1 MTLSR
6 FPDQPRADFT
16 ALAFDFGT
24 QRIGVAFGQSVAGTA
39 SAVTVL
45 KARDG
50 QPRWNEMTR
59 LVEQWRPDVFLVGL
73 PYNLDGS
80 AGELLGR
87 AEKFARR
94 LRERYG
100 KPCYGMDERL
110 SSREAIEQ
118 LAAVNPAKTQKKT
131 AIDHIAARII
141 LENWFNEIRD
151 RNRQFQQLA
160 DQCVSKDAAL
170 E

>member
-1 MTLSR
+1 MTLSL
-6 FPDQPRADFT
+6 FPDNPSSDFS

-50 QPRWNEMTR
+50 QPRWNEMAQ
-59 LVEQWRPDVFLVGL
+59 LVEQWKPDVFLVGL
-73 PYNLDGS
+73 PYNIDGTVS
-80 AGELLGR
+80 ELLGR

-94 LRERYG
+94 LQERFD

-110 SSREAIEQ
+110 SSREAIKRLVE
-118 LAAVNPAKTQKKT
+118 ANTAGAVKKT
-131 AIDHIAARII
+131 AIDHIAAQII
-141 LENWFNEIRD
+141 LENWFNEIRGKT
-151 RNRQFQQLA
+151 
-160 DQCVSKDAAL
+160 S
-170 E
+170 

>member
-1 MTLSR
+1 MTLSL
-6 FPDQPRADFT
+6 FPDDLSSEFS

-50 QPRWNEMTR
+50 QPRWNEMAQ
-59 LVEQWRPDVFLVGL
+59 LVEQWKPDVFLVGL
-73 PYNLDGS
+73 PYNIDGTVS
-80 AGELLGR
+80 ELLGR

-94 LRERYG
+94 LQERFD

-110 SSREAIEQ
+110 SSREAIER
-118 LAAVNPAKTQKKT
+118 LVEANTTRTVRKT
-131 AIDHIAARII
+131 AIDHIAAQII
-141 LENWFNEIRD
+141 LENWFNEIRV
-151 RNRQFQQLA
+151 N
-160 DQCVSKDAAL
+160 SS
-170 E
+170 